1 MSHQTNELL
10 MRFPAE
16 FLYRYTFYPLKDDG
30 RYIEI
35 YIDNPDNIVAVDAIE
50 NLSGRRVKAVKESRG
65 KILELLRKSEVAS
78 EILKNTGEKFEA
90 GTVESSQ
97 QEDIIS
103 ETVSDDDPTI
113 VKLVNSIIF
122 TGVQKIASDIH
133 IETKD
138 NRVVVKYRV
147 DGVLLEAMAPLD
159 KKYAENIIS
168 RIKIMSDLD
177 ISEKRVPQDGRF
189 RLRIK
194 NKEIDF
200 RVSIM
205 PCIHGEDAVI
215 RILDREM
222 ITRSLSDL
230 NLEVLGFNKN
240 LLSRIRKYVYYP
252 YGMVLATGPTGSG
265 KTTSLYAILN
275 EIRNSE
281 EKIITI
287 EDPVEYQ
294 IDGITQILVNEKTGL
309 TFSRGLRSILRHDPD
324 KIMVGEIRDPETAE
338 IAIQAALTGHLVFT
352 TVHAN
357 NAFDVVGRFLHMKI
371 DPYSFV
377 SSVNCILAQRLVR
390 LLCEKCKVPASYS
403 KEFFDQAGV
412 PEAFRHGT
420 FYEPSGCKECNFTG
434 FSGRTAIGEILEFSD
449 PVREMVLAKRPPSE
463 IKREAM
469 KEGLLAMRVE
479 GLQKV
484 AQGLTTFKEL
494 NKVTFAEEGGDVL

>member
-1 MSHQTNELL
+1 
-10 MRFPAE
+10 
-16 FLYRYTFYPLKDDG
+16 
-30 RYIEI
+30 
-35 YIDNPDNIVAVDAIE
+35 
-50 NLSGRRVKAVKESRG
+50 
-65 KILELLRKSEVAS
+65 
-78 EILKNTGEKFEA
+78 
-90 GTVESSQ
+90 
-97 QEDIIS
+97 
-103 ETVSDDDPTI
+103 
-113 VKLVNSIIF
+113 
-122 TGVQKIASDIH
+122 
-133 IETKD
+133 
-138 NRVVVKYRV
+138 
-147 DGVLLEAMAPLD
+147 
-159 KKYAENIIS
+159 
-168 RIKIMSDLD
+168 
-177 ISEKRVPQDGRF
+177 
-189 RLRIK
+189 
-194 NKEIDF
+194 
-200 RVSIM
+200 M

-434 FSGRTAIGEILEFSD
+434 FSGRTAIGEILNFPIPFGRWFWPRSPFGDQERGYEGRAVGHENRRAAEGRS
-449 PVREMVLAKRPPSE
+449 RPHN
-463 IKREAM
+463 
-469 KEGLLAMRVE
+469 V
-479 GLQKV
+479 
-484 AQGLTTFKEL
+484 
-494 NKVTFAEEGGDVL
+494 